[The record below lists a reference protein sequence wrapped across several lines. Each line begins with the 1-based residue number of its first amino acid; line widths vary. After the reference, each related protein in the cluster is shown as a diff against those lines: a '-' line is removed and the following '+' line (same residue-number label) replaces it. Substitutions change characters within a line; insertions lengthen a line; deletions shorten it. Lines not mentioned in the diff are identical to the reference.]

1 MNLHRIILAVLQP
14 LLALLLIAGSAQAD
28 VCLFEDN
35 DRVRTIERVA
45 EAVSTLDDQVF
56 SVALK
61 IQAAPDD
68 GDDDPGF
75 GSVLPSVVAELV
87 LDQARLIGNSRAAYP
102 TAPPSHRPR
111 ATPSTGPP
119 PV

>member
-1 MNLHRIILAVLQP
+1 MNLHRFILAVLQP
-14 LLALLLIAGSAQAD
+14 LLALLLIAGSAQAEA
-28 VCLFEDN
+28 CLFEDN

-56 SVALK
+56 SIALK
-61 IQAAPDD
+61 TQAAPDD
-68 GDDDPGF
+68 NDDDLSV
-75 GSVLPSVVAELV
+75 GSVLPSHMAELV
-87 LDQARLIGNSRAAYP
+87 LDQARLIENGRIAYP

-119 PV
+119 LV